1 MFNLKLN
8 IMRKLAILFV
18 ATFWSLLVYSQE
30 DIPNVIVKD
39 LQGKKVN
46 IQNVIAEKPL
56 VVLTFWASWCKP
68 CHQELNSIADLYE
81 EWNEETG
88 VEVVAISIDD
98 SRASGKVKSL
108 VAGNDWPFIVLL
120 DENADLKRALNITNV
135 PFLLLF
141 KNGKIVHKHVGYT
154 PGSEMELFE
163 IIKKNTK

>member
-1 MFNLKLN
+1 
-8 IMRKLAILFV
+8 MRKLAILFV